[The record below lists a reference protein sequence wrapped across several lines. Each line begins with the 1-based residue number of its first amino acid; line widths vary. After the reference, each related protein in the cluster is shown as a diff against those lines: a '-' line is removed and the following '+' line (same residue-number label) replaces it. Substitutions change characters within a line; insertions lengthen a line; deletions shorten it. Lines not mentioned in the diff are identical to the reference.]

1 MGDGVSFNLNRAHLD
16 TFAWIGVYLA
26 ARHAQLSVQPIP
38 EPRVIWEKRKGL
50 GLVGD
55 EKDDLIRLGR
65 GVHVYLQ
72 A

>member
-1 MGDGVSFNLNRAHLD
+1 M
-16 TFAWIGVYLA
+16 A